1 MAIGHFVGEG
11 WVLFPSPCFYR
22 TRRIEDS
29 SYNRIGFRVV
39 WFVVFQTSC
48 LCCAMA
54 SSRKTRLTWFCF
66 CLHFSIQSF
75 FEIIKEV
82 TYHSTF
88 VLKVYILE
96 WFVSLSSTQCKIWLK
111 AIEKIFWFIFFE
123 KKAISF
129 LLQTSQKTRKRQ
141 GKREESKNEK
151 DRNFKRDRVIID
163 ARKK

>member
-39 WFVVFQTSC
+39 WIVVFQNSC
-48 LCCAMA
+48 LCFAMA

-111 AIEKIFWFIFFE
+111 AIEKLFWFYILWKKSNIILTTNLAKDEE
-123 KKAISF
+123 KAGEKGRI
-129 LLQTSQKTRKRQ
+129 KEWKR
-141 GKREESKNEK
+141 
-151 DRNFKRDRVIID
+151 
-163 ARKK
+163 